1 MKPPPIAQIPMYFE
15 CGSEYFQNR
24 TGMLIG
30 HGGFLIYHF
39 MVKRHPGDI
48 DMRQVIKLLCCTFV
62 ITSFSLAAGSR
73 ADAQYAVAV
82 QPVAPAVVGYT
93 AQRRGL
99 FGRRIVYRPIV
110 APVAVAPVAVAAPVT
125 VARPVVTAYRP
136 AVVPVASYY
145 APPAPVV
152 TSYYA
157 PAAPVV
163 RSYYAPAAPVVVPV
177 RTYRVP
183 VPTFV
188 PVIGY

>member
-1 MKPPPIAQIPMYFE
+1 
-15 CGSEYFQNR
+15 
-24 TGMLIG
+24 MLIG
-30 HGGFLIYHF
+30 HCGFLIYHF
-39 MVKRHPGDI
+39 IVKRQSGDLN
-48 DMRQVIKLLCCTFV
+48 MRQVIKLLCCTVV
-62 ITSFSLAAGSR
+62 ITSFSLASASR

-110 APVAVAPVAVAAPVT
+110 APVAVAPVAVA
-125 VARPVVTAYRP
+125 RPVVTAYRP
-136 AVVPVASYY
+136 AVASYY
-145 APPAPVV
+145 APAAPVV

-157 PAAPVV
+157 PVVRSYYAPVV

>member
-1 MKPPPIAQIPMYFE
+1 MI
-15 CGSEYFQNR
+15 
-24 TGMLIG
+24 IG
-30 HGGFLIYHF
+30 DGGFLIYHF
-39 MVKRHPGDI
+39 IVKRQPGDL

-62 ITSFSLAAGSR
+62 ITSFSLAAGNR
-73 ADAQYAVAV
+73 AEAQYAVAV

-110 APVAVAPVAVAAPVT
+110 AVAPVAVA
-125 VARPVVTAYRP
+125 VAR
-136 AVVPVASYY
+136 
-145 APPAPVV
+145 PVV

-163 RSYYAPAAPVVVPV
+163 RSYYAPAAPVVRSYYAPAAPVVRSYYAPAAPVATYYAPVVVPV
-177 RTYRVP
+177 RTYRIP